1 MRPKPEF
8 QIMRNRKRSR
18 NPRRGSTLVESA
30 LVVLVFLALLIGI
43 GDLGQVLF
51 IQQSLTERIRQGLRY
66 GVITY
71 DASAIQNIV
80 LYGTSTPSD
89 GATPSFNLTANMVQV
104 SRYDAKT
111 PEDRVVITLSNYPIE
126 FFSPW
131 IAGRLTG
138 KPIVGVQPME
148 LGNLP

>member
-1 MRPKPEF
+1 M
-8 QIMRNRKRSR
+8 
-18 NPRRGSTLVESA
+18 VESA
-30 LVVLVFLALLIGI
+30 LVILVFLALLIGI

-51 IQQSLTERIRQGLRY
+51 IQQSLVERIRQGLRY

-71 DASAIQNIV
+71 DATAIQKIV
-80 LYGTSTPSD
+80 LYGTPTPAD
-89 GATPSFNLTANMVQV
+89 GAIPSFNLTSSMVQV
-104 SRYDAKT
+104 SRYDAKAA
-111 PEDRVVITLSNYPIE
+111 EDRVVITVSNYPIE

-131 IAGRLTG
+131 VAGRLTG